1 MRSRTSF
8 FNPGVAKN
16 LLRRCWPLWAGYLF
30 FLLLVLP
37 LPLRQSLQYKS
48 NYDGALPALDTAMA
62 GYAEVM
68 LVVSFLVA
76 ILTVMA
82 MFSYLYTSRGCG
94 MMNALPLTR
103 TAMFFTA
110 ALTGLLPLLLADLA
124 ACACCLPF
132 VASGDLSLRVL
143 GWFLGI
149 NVCGKLFFYGFALL
163 CAMLTGSLLILPLVY
178 LVLNFTALVA
188 ELATRYVLSR
198 LLFGLDADAM
208 HLAWLSPLVQMMTSC
223 VSNVSEDG
231 KTLALRGLGTTAL
244 YGAAGVLLSLGAWRL
259 YLRRQMETA
268 TDTVA
273 IPALKPVFKYCM
285 AYGCGVL
292 LAAFAD
298 GALFMVPVLGRPAA
312 LLTALFVLAGSLLG
326 YFAAEM
332 LIRKTV
338 KVFRGTWRGW
348 LVFAA
353 AALLVIGLCEFDP
366 LGWEK
371 SQPKAE
377 DIVSVRL
384 NDTVYEETAS
394 VEAILDW
401 QRGLVANKKLH
412 ETSPAQRPKG
422 YASASAQLWYTLKN
436 GRIVSRNYKV
446 IGFEAQIHDDAS
458 DIAKLQA
465 LINLPEALRFRS
477 LSEVEV
483 KPENVLYFEA
493 SYQSAEDTEFYSL
506 RFTEEEAVDFY
517 TNALLRDLAQNKV
530 GRRFLYDD
538 GTLPR
543 ESNVHLS
550 LEFYDRAASENGAAV
565 RTRGWYSITVYED
578 NAEILSWLR
587 AHGVTDIRFTDQTE
601 TASEFYPASVY

>member
-16 LLRRCWPLWAGYLF
+16 LLRRCWPLWLGYLL

-37 LPLRQSLQYKS
+37 LPLQQRLQYKS
-48 NYDGALPALDTAMA
+48 NYGGVLPVLDTAIVS
-62 GYAEVM
+62 YAEVM
-68 LVVSFLVA
+68 LVVSFLVT

-94 MMNALPLTR
+94 MMNALPITR

-110 ALTGLLPLLLADLA
+110 ALTGLAPLLLADLV
-124 ACACCLPF
+124 CCVCCLPF
-132 VASGDLSLRVL
+132 VASGDLSLHVL

-149 NVCGKLFFYGFALL
+149 IVCSKLFFYGFALL

-178 LVLNFTALVA
+178 LVLNFTAIVA
-188 ELATRYVLSR
+188 ELATRFVLSK
-198 LLFGLDADAM
+198 LLFGLDVEA
-208 HLAWLSPLVQMMTSC
+208 LRLVWLSPLVQMMSAC
-223 VSNVSEDG
+223 ASNLSEDG
-231 KTLALRGLGTTAL
+231 QTLVLRGLGTAAL
-244 YGAAGVLLSLGAWRL
+244 YGAAGVLLSITAWRL

-273 IPALKPVFKYCM
+273 IPVLKPVFKYCM

-292 LAAFAD
+292 LATFIHDA
-298 GALFMVPVLGRPAA
+298 VLGNEPTGLKAA
-312 LLTALFVLAGSLLG
+312 LLTALLVLVGSLLG

-332 LIRKTV
+332 LIQKTV
-338 KVFRGTWRGW
+338 KVFRARWRGW

-353 AALLVIGLCEFDP
+353 AALVVIGLCEADP
-366 LGWEK
+366 IGWEK
-371 SQPKAE
+371 SQPKVGEIAL
-377 DIVSVRL
+377 VTL
-384 NDTVYEETAS
+384 NDTQYTEETS

-412 ETSPAQRPKG
+412 ERPV
-422 YASASAQLWYTLKN
+422 SARSETNVSTNVHLTYTLKN
-436 GRIVSRNYKV
+436 GRSISRDYTV
-446 IGFEAQIHDDAS
+446 LGFGAEMKSDSS

-465 LINLPEALRFRS
+465 ILNLPEALRWRS
-477 LSEVEV
+477 LCEVEV
-483 KPENVLYFEA
+483 KSENVLYFEA
-493 SYQSAEDTEFYSL
+493 SYQPTEDSEYYNL
-506 RFTEEEAVDFY
+506 LFTEEEAVDFY
-517 TNALLRDLAQNKV
+517 QNALLRDLAQNKV

-538 GTLPR
+538 GKLPR
-543 ESNVHLS
+543 ESNVRLF
-550 LEFYDRAASENGAAV
+550 LEFYDRSAAESGAAV

-578 NAEILSWLR
+578 NTEILGWLR

-601 TASEFYPASVY
+601 TGESYLASD